1 MYNINAFKQY
11 MIPKHFFLFLEKV
24 EKYYKIAL
32 IKNQLNSSKS
42 ETRHFVKQTIAC
54 KIPISYRD
62 VTVRLIKQV
71 KTYMQCTAFIICF
84 LVIKRRHNSIN
95 QS

>member
-62 VTVRLIKQV
+62 VTVRLIN
-71 KTYMQCTAFIICF
+71 KT
-84 LVIKRRHNSIN
+84 S
-95 QS
+95 